1 MRRAAKVDAN
11 QDAVVSVLKAY
22 GATVQSLAAIGK
34 GCPDLLVGYRGH
46 TLLVEVKDGRKPP
59 SHRQL
64 TEHQQKWMTEW
75 KGGTVAVVK
84 DIEGVEHLLRTINGS
99 TAQSS

>member
-11 QDAVVSVLKAY
+11 QDAIVSVLKAW

-46 TLLVEVKDGRKPP
+46 TILLEIKDGRKPP
-59 SHRQL
+59 SQRQL
-64 TEHQQKWMTEW
+64 TEHQQKWMSEW
-75 KGGTVAVVK
+75 KGGTLAVVT
-84 DIEGVEHLLRTINGS
+84 DIQGIETLLRTINGS
-99 TAQSS
+99 AA